1 MQLNTTKIN
10 LTILPLFENLVFL
23 VFTQSVKNV
32 IHCSWDDS
40 SFYSYSWSIESLL
53 REFVVVHIALHGVGL
68 SCTCLAISKNAYFL
82 SSEYGAHVIFNVIE
96 YVLLTMVFIKYS
108 IKDKVFLITQ
118 SLSIG
123 MKYGLRSLLRHY
135 RRPSGWDGRCRP
147 YAISGILTEW
157 FPFTILIPRIRILVS
172 LTYLNLAFS

>member
-68 SCTCLAISKNAYFL
+68 SCTCLAISKNTYFL
-82 SSEYGAHVIFNVIE
+82 SSEYGDHMREIDLFYTNRAHVIFNVIE
-96 YVLLTMVFIKYS
+96 YFLLTMVFGLEKYFFYN
-108 IKDKVFLITQ
+108 I
-118 SLSIG
+118 
-123 MKYGLRSLLRHY
+123 
-135 RRPSGWDGRCRP
+135 
-147 YAISGILTEW
+147 
-157 FPFTILIPRIRILVS
+157 FPC
-172 LTYLNLAFS
+172 